1 MDCKYR
7 SQIKMQVTFI
17 TLHDSVEVDSSVSQ
31 GQKGIFHPSISGFAI
46 QLGVCLHHIVGAG
59 TSQSFHL

>member
-1 MDCKYR
+1 
-7 SQIKMQVTFI
+7 MQVTFI

>member
-1 MDCKYR
+1 MK
-7 SQIKMQVTFI
+7 VTFI

-31 GQKGIFHPSISGFAI
+31 GQKGIFLPSTSGPTM

-59 TSQSFHL
+59 TSQSFRH